1 MSAPEDVRASVREAA
16 SRVAGSLGLDIFDVQ
31 VRRESIG
38 LVVRVFIDRAG
49 PMGTPDEGVSVA
61 DCERVSRELSAILDV
76 EDLVPQSYT
85 LEVSS
90 PGLDRPLRG
99 AADFARFTGRLAKV
113 VVTEAVDGQK
123 AFAGRLDGLDGDAV
137 WLAAHGRR
145 HRIPLALISRARLD
159 VEF

>member
-1 MSAPEDVRASVREAA
+1 MSAPEDARASIRQAA
-16 SRVAGSLGLDIFDVQ
+16 DRVARSIGLDVFDVQ
-31 VRRESIG
+31 IRRESIG
-38 LVVRVFIDRAG
+38 LVVRVYIDRPG
-49 PMGTPDEGVSVA
+49 PVATAEESVSVA

-76 EDLVPQSYT
+76 EDLLPQAYT

-99 AADFARFTGRLAKV
+99 AADFARFTGRLAKLV
-113 VVTEAVDGQK
+113 VAEPVDGQT
-123 AFAGRLDGLDGDAV
+123 AFTGRLDGLDDDAL

-145 HRIPLALISRARLD
+145 HRIPLALISRARLE